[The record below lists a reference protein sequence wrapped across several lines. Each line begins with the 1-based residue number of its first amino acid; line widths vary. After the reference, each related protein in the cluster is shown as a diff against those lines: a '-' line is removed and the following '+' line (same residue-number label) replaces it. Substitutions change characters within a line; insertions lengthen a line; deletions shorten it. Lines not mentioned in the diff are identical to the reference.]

1 LARGRGDDTGCR
13 IAPAIWRGRI
23 IGDGGFL
30 AHAAGRPSSRV
41 MLGRLD
47 GTLEQTVTATETSYT
62 DAKSGQ
68 VVYAYHAKL
77 DRLRADS
84 AYLYTAMHD
93 DAEPEFG
100 TFRTAPRGRAR
111 FTFTSF
117 GDQATPTLGKRY
129 VPPAGVTMPNPPYVN
144 DNR

>member
-1 LARGRGDDTGCR
+1 MQS
-13 IAPAIWRGRI
+13 P
-23 IGDGGFL
+23 
-30 AHAAGRPSSRV
+30 
-41 MLGRLD
+41 
-47 GTLEQTVTATETSYT
+47 
-62 DAKSGQ
+62 AKSCTPITPSLI
-68 VVYAYHAKL
+68 VC
-77 DRLRADS
+77 ADS

-93 DAEPEFG
+93 DAAPEFG

-144 DNR
+144 DNRGSPAAGDTTLGVERLRPLFHLRTAISATPM